1 MKGKAIAAALAAL
14 AVFGAAPV
22 VSARHQ
28 AEEYA
33 ERVQREKKERWR
45 EAENE
50 ARLQAQA
57 ESRRRAAEERR
68 IAEEKQRKNEM
79 EIWEDEDGEDDELI
93 RGEKIRDEE
102 QAKTDINEE
111 KEAQRT
117 VEEISHTEETDRAT
131 EEAVQHQEQ
140 RMAEEAEKEERVDG
154 EGVRTADD
162 TATKV
167 AGEETNTG
175 EGLLAKYMRVARE
188 RLQGEKP
195 LSTQTAQGLHI
206 MQSHGGTQRYIRV
219 RLRVSG
225 QRPEL

>member
-79 EIWEDEDGEDDELI
+79 EIWEDEDSEDDELI
-93 RGEKIRDEE
+93 RGEKRRG
-102 QAKTDINEE
+102 A
-111 KEAQRT
+111 
-117 VEEISHTEETDRAT
+117 
-131 EEAVQHQEQ
+131 
-140 RMAEEAEKEERVDG
+140 
-154 EGVRTADD
+154 
-162 TATKV
+162 
-167 AGEETNTG
+167 
-175 EGLLAKYMRVARE
+175 
-188 RLQGEKP
+188 
-195 LSTQTAQGLHI
+195 
-206 MQSHGGTQRYIRV
+206 
-219 RLRVSG
+219 
-225 QRPEL
+225 RPEQ